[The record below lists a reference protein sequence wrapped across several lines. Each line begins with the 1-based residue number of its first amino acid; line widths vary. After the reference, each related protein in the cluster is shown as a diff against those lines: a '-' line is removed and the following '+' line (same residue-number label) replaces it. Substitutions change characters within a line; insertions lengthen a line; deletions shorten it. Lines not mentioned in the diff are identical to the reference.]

1 MGQISAA
8 TSPQTGSLLSGIQQL
23 NEHETDESAHKSRRW
38 LREPPTERQ
47 LAHLQPERRSDYGLT
62 RYHASALLTF
72 KFNRNTIRYLI
83 QNAQGANLARA
94 A

>member
-1 MGQISAA
+1 MGERLVALAA
-8 TSPQTGSLLSGIQQL
+8 ADDWL
-23 NEHETDESAHKSRRW
+23 NTHETDENAHKSRRW

-47 LAHLQPERRSDYGLT
+47 LTHLPPSLRADLGMT

-72 KFNRNTIRYLI
+72 KFNRHEIRRLVMG
-83 QNAQGANLARA
+83 AQPALGRA